1 MKKLPVIV
9 GFGGINAAGRSSFH
23 HAYRRMVHDA
33 LPEKEKKEMFQSLA
47 ALMKLKDSNDIEAIL
62 NGTLIRPIEPQ
73 TYDIS
78 HIESQSVA
86 TLSSNGQPISFELKR
101 KQLPSI
107 VPESWELSDID
118 DKTVRVTVS
127 GEMSVLLKDTIKPLV
142 SAAGQV
148 PTGFDASEHYN
159 SRHQPKGLQLTVFG
173 ASDALHSV
181 GIEWQEI
188 LNHIEPDQVSVYA
201 GSAVGQMDDLGGR
214 GMCQAWMKGG
224 RVSSKQL
231 PLSLAQMS
239 ADFINSYII
248 NSVGSTGTNVGA
260 CATLLYNLRQ
270 GIGDI
275 QSGAARVVIVGS
287 AEAPLVPEVMEGFR
301 AMGALAEDKQLCAL
315 DSTEEAD
322 IRRACR
328 PFSDNCGFTM
338 GEAAQ
343 FFILMDDE
351 LALELGATIYAAVPD
366 VFINADANKKS
377 ISSPGVGNYVTAAKA
392 MALAKS
398 ILGEDGIKHTFA
410 QAHGTGTP
418 QNRVT
423 ESHILNEVAKVNGI
437 ESWPV
442 TAIKAYVGHS
452 LGPAAG
458 DQLASTL
465 GVWEYGIIPGIKT
478 IDHLADDVYTSNLNI
493 CMDHLQVGEKG
504 EDMKAALLN
513 SKGFGGNNATG
524 LILSPQTTLE
534 MLTNKY
540 GEEAIAEYKA
550 KNQTIKEAAYKYD
563 QAAMNGDFQAIY
575 HFGTQV
581 MDENNLELSSDGI
594 KLSEFAN
601 KLHFDKDFGFGDYLK

>member
-33 LPEKEKKEMFQSLA
+33 LSEKDKAPMFACLA
-47 ALMKLKDSNDIEAIL
+47 NLMKQEDKQDRESIL
-62 NGTLIRPIEPQ
+62 QHTLIRPLEPQ
-73 TYDIS
+73 TYDI
-78 HIESQSVA
+78 HNILAQSNVS
-86 TLSSNGQPISFELKR
+86 LKSSDAPISFRISK
-101 KQLPSI
+101 KQLPAETPNNWCI
-107 VPESWELSDID
+107 EAVSDD
-118 DKTVRVTVS
+118 EVKVTVD
-127 GEMSVLLKDTIKPLV
+127 GELEVLVKDKVDPLV

-148 PTGFDASEHYN
+148 PTGFKASDYYN
-159 SRHQPKGLQLTVFG
+159 ARHQPKGLQLTVFG
-173 ASDALHSV
+173 ASDALNSIGV
-181 GIEWQEI
+181 DWDQI
-188 LNHIEPDQVSVYA
+188 LKHIQPDEVSVYS
-201 GSAVGQMDDLGGR
+201 GSAVGQMDELGGR
-214 GMCQAWMKGG
+214 GMCQSWLKGG

-239 ADFINSYII
+239 ADFINSYVI

-270 GIGDI
+270 GIMDI

-301 AMGALAEDKQLCAL
+301 AMGALAEDKQLAAL
-315 DSTEEAD
+315 DNSDTPD

-366 VFINADANKKS
+366 VFINADANKRS
-377 ISSPGVGNYVTAAKA
+377 ISSPGVGNYITAAKA

-398 ILGEDGIKHTFA
+398 ILGEEGVKHTFA

-423 ESHILNEVAKVNGI
+423 ESHILNEVAKVYGI
-437 ESWPV
+437 EKWPV

-458 DQLASTL
+458 DQLAATL
-465 GVWEYGIIPGIKT
+465 GVWEYGVIPGIKT
-478 IDHLADDVYTSNLNI
+478 IDHLADDIYNSNLNI
-493 CMDHLQVGEKG
+493 CMEHLQVGEKG
-504 EDMKAALLN
+504 EQMKAALLN

-524 LILSPQTTLE
+524 LILSPQTTLN
-534 MLTNKY
+534 MLQNKY
-540 GEEAIAEYKA
+540 GEQAIAQYRA
-550 KNQTIKEAAYKYD
+550 KNEKVRAAAQSYD
-563 QAAMNGDFQAIY
+563 QAAINGDYKAIY

-581 MDENNLELSSDGI
+581 MDENDLDISQSAI
-594 KLSEFAN
+594 KLSRFAN
-601 KLHFDKDFGFGDYLK
+601 TLEIDTDFGFGDYL